1 MRIVIALGGNALL
14 RRGEPMTVAN
24 QRAAVA
30 RMGAALSPLLG
41 GHEIV
46 VSHGN
51 GPQVGLLALQAAAY
65 DEVSGYPFDVLGA
78 QTEGMIGY
86 LIEQELRNRCG
97 ASRAVATLLTM
108 TEVAAD
114 DPAFSAPTKF
124 VGPVYFEEE
133 ARDLALAN
141 GWSVARDGNRWRRTI
156 ASPTPLRI
164 IERRAVE
171 WLLDRHAVVVCGGG
185 GGIPVVRN
193 AATGRLV
200 GVEAVV
206 DKDRTSAVLARD
218 IGADLLVMAT
228 DADGVADGWGTDH
241 ARFIRGAHPDALDA
255 GAFEAGSMR
264 PKVEA
269 AISFVQQTSGEAVI
283 GSLDQIGKLVAG
295 TAGTRI
301 TRQADDVVFWPTE
314 LREAVG

>member
-24 QRAAVA
+24 QRQAVS
-30 RMGAALSPLLG
+30 RMGVALAPLLAA
-41 GHEIV
+41 HEV
-46 VSHGN
+46 LVSHGN

-65 DEVSGYPFDVLGA
+65 DEQSTYPFDVLGA

-97 ASRAVATLLTM
+97 ASRAVATLLTL

-114 DPAFSAPTKF
+114 DPAFANPTKF

-133 ARDLALAN
+133 ARDLAQAN

-156 ASPTPLRI
+156 ASPSPLRI
-164 IERRAVE
+164 IELRAIE
-171 WLLDRHAVVVCGGG
+171 WLLDLNAVVVCAGG
-185 GGIPVVRN
+185 GGIPVIRD
-193 AATGRLV
+193 ASSGRLI

-218 IGADLLVMAT
+218 VDADLLVMAT
-228 DADGVADGWGTDH
+228 DAAGVAEGWGTDDV
-241 ARFIRGAHPDALDA
+241 RYIRAAHPDTLDPA
-255 GAFEAGSMR
+255 AFEAGSMR

-269 AISFVQQTSGEAVI
+269 AASFVRQTGGDAAI
-283 GSLDQIGKLVAG
+283 GSLEQIAELVSG
-295 TAGTRI
+295 SAGTRV
-301 TRQADDVVFWPTE
+301 TRRAEGVEYW
-314 LREAVG
+314 AVEPAR

>member
-24 QRAAVA
+24 QRDAVT

-41 GHEIV
+41 EHEVV

-65 DEVSGYPFDVLGA
+65 DETSAYPFDVLGA

-97 ASRAVATLLTM
+97 ASRQVATLLTM
-108 TEVAAD
+108 TEVDAD
-114 DPAFSAPTKF
+114 DPAFASPTKF

-133 ARDLALAN
+133 ARDLALTN

-156 ASPTPLRI
+156 ASPTPLRLV
-164 IERRAVE
+164 ELRAIE
-171 WLLDRHAVVVCGGG
+171 WLLDRNAVVVCAGG
-185 GGIPVVRN
+185 GGIPVVRDG
-193 AATGRLV
+193 TSGRLV

-218 IGADLLVMAT
+218 IDADLLVMAT

-241 ARFIRGAHPDALDA
+241 VRYIRAAHPDALDLA
-255 GAFEAGSMR
+255 EFEAGSMR

-269 AISFVQQTSGEAVI
+269 AASFVRQTSGDAVI
-283 GSLDQIGKLVAG
+283 GSLGQIAELVSG
-295 TAGTRI
+295 SAGTRL
-301 TRQADDVVFWPTE
+301 TRRAEGVEYWVTE
-314 LREAVG
+314 AAR